1 MRRKATILTHPTSA
15 RATNVL
21 QSAVAPAAGSLVQKG
36 KPLSEEAIRLR
47 AYLNWEGAGKPAGQE
62 VRFWL
67 EAERELL
74 QAK

>member
-1 MRRKATILTHPTSA
+1 MRRKAATVMNPASAKATSVPQPSVA
-15 RATNVL
+15 
-21 QSAVAPAAGSLVQKG
+21 SASGSPVQKS
-36 KPLSEEAIRLR
+36 KPLSEEAIRFR
-47 AYLNWEGAGKPAGQE
+47 DYLKWEGAGKPLGQE